1 MPTFLP
7 THLRT
12 PSFVTVALAIAIAA
26 AISTPVQAQHK
37 HYATTPAQ
45 QAQAQAVS
53 QSQGIPESEL
63 LPNAPDRYTVKRG
76 NTLWGISG
84 LYLKSP
90 WKWPAL
96 WGMNKAQIA
105 NPHLIYPGQVLVL
118 TRVNGRATL
127 GLADGVDGMPE
138 QKLKEQKLSPSIRSE
153 PILPEPLT
161 SINLDEMHSFLSQP
175 LIVDEQ
181 IFKKSGY
188 VLTGPENR
196 VYTSAG
202 DLFYARGLPV
212 SEDGRYQLYRPSK
225 PLHDPDTGAIL
236 AYEAY
241 YLGEAT
247 IVRPGDPTQLKI
259 TVAKEELSRGDRL
272 MPYKREPALNAVP
285 HAPDAPIKA
294 RVMSSYSGVQYAGS
308 NMIVSLNKGRTS
320 NIEIGHVL
328 AVWRTGEQV
337 VDKELEPKGFW
348 DKAKNKQVI
357 VQLPDE
363 QYGQVVVF
371 RVFENVSYA
380 LVVGTTRPVKVGDTL
395 TQP

>member
-1 MPTFLP
+1 
-7 THLRT
+7 
-12 PSFVTVALAIAIAA
+12 
-26 AISTPVQAQHK
+26 
-37 HYATTPAQ
+37 
-45 QAQAQAVS
+45 
-53 QSQGIPESEL
+53 
-63 LPNAPDRYTVKRG
+63 
-76 NTLWGISG
+76 
-84 LYLKSP
+84 
-90 WKWPAL
+90 
-96 WGMNKAQIA
+96 
-105 NPHLIYPGQVLVL
+105 
-118 TRVNGRATL
+118 
-127 GLADGVDGMPE
+127 
-138 QKLKEQKLSPSIRSE
+138 
-153 PILPEPLT
+153 
-161 SINLDEMHSFLSQP
+161 MHSFLSQP

-181 IFKKSGY
+181 SFKKSGY

-225 PLHDPDTGAIL
+225 PLRDPDTGVIL

-241 YLGEAT
+241 YLGEANV
-247 IVRPGDPTQLKI
+247 VRPGDPTQLKI

-272 MPYKREPALNAVP
+272 MPYEREPALNAVP
-285 HAPDAPIKA
+285 HAPDAPVKA
-294 RVMSSYSGVQYAGS
+294 RVMSSYSGVEYAGS

-337 VDKELEPKGFW
+337 IDKQLEPKGFW
-348 DKAKNKQVI
+348 DRAKNKQVM

-363 QYGQVVVF
+363 QYGQVIVF

-380 LVVGTTRPVKVGDTL
+380 LVVGTSRPVRVGDTL